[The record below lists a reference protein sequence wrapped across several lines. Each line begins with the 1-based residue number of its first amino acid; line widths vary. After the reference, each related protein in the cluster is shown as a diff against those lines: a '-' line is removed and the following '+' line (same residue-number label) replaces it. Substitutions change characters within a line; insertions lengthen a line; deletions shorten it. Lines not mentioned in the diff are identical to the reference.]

1 MKVVIALL
9 VVAIAA
15 VAALGG
21 YYLYDQYQ
29 NKVGEAQMVEAQSSA
44 APGITMGE
52 MKKPENDADVVD
64 NLDSAIRA
72 NRDTI
77 AWLEIPNTDIS
88 NTVMQGMDNLYYER
102 RDEHKKDDIYG
113 CYFFDAECPVGT
125 RDEFALNTVIYGH
138 SDLQDNPDGP
148 RFSQLFRFTD
158 LDFAQKTPYIY
169 LTTQEGKTT
178 WQIFAAFY
186 TDTSL
191 DYIRVHMEPEQA
203 LKLATEAMSLSVFD
217 YGVIPKTGD
226 KLLTLSTCSIKDGT
240 DGTKRFVVMA
250 RMLPEG
256 AEEQKTIELKAK

>member
-1 MKVVIALL
+1 MKIVIALL
-9 VVAIAA
+9 LVAIVA

-44 APGITMGE
+44 PSITMGE
-52 MKKPENDADVVD
+52 MKKPENDADVMD
-64 NLDSAIRA
+64 NLDAAIKA

-77 AWLEIPNTDIS
+77 AWMEIPNTDIS

-125 RDEFALNTVIYGH
+125 RDEFALNTVVYGH
-138 SDLQDNPDGP
+138 SDLKDNPDGP

-158 LDFAQKTPYIY
+158 LAFAQKTPYIY

-186 TDTSL
+186 TDTKL
-191 DYIRVHMEPEQA
+191 DYIRVHMEPEEA
-203 LKLATEAMSLSVFD
+203 LKLATEAAGLSVFD
-217 YGVIPKTGD
+217 YGITPKQGD
-226 KLLTLSTCSIKDGT
+226 KLLTLSTCSIKNGADGT
-240 DGTKRFVVMA
+240 NRFVVMA

-256 AEEQKTIELKAK
+256 AEEQKTIALKEK